1 MFDSGLR
8 ARHIAI
14 GLFGAVVGV
23 VVVVSSIGRLAGF
36 ADIRDALSGAT
47 GWWLVFCAVGQL
59 LVFAGYAGMLRRAI
73 GTDGGPQLP
82 VGVAVR
88 LALASFAATQLFA
101 FAGAAGLA
109 VVYWA
114 LRRVGRGRSDATVV
128 LIGLNTCVYLV
139 FAVIAWLAAGAALVA
154 DRAPVAMT
162 LPWLIG
168 VPMLF
173 VAARWFTA
181 PTRVGR
187 WTADFSGTL
196 RRALATGVAAAA
208 WTRDRVA
215 QGDGLA
221 LLGWAA
227 CYWAGD
233 VVSLWA
239 ALRAFGA
246 APEPAPLVAAYTTG
260 YIVQA
265 LPIPL
270 IATAGVDAATTFLL
284 HLVGV
289 PLEIALL
296 AVVAH
301 RVFAFWLPILPGC
314 LFAFTLL
321 RGDTLDRRAGS
332 ADVVRPRFRSRARP
346 GGPPARGL
354 PGRT

>member
-1 MFDSGLR
+1 VTFDSGLR
-8 ARHIAI
+8 ARHLAI
-14 GLFGAVVGV
+14 GLCGAVVGV

-36 ADIRDALSGAT
+36 ADLRHALAGADAR
-47 GWWLVFCAVGQL
+47 WLVFCAVGQL
-59 LVFAGYAGMLRRAI
+59 LVFAGYAGVLRRAI
-73 GTDGGPQLP
+73 ATDGGPQLP
-82 VGVAVR
+82 VSVAVQ

-101 FAGAAGLA
+101 FAGVAGLA
-109 VVYWA
+109 VVYLA
-114 LRRVGRGRSDATVV
+114 LRRAGRDRHDSAVV

-139 FAVIAWLAAGAALVA
+139 FAVIAWLASGAALMA
-154 DRAPVAMT
+154 DAAPVAMM

-168 VPMLF
+168 VPALF

-181 PTRVGR
+181 PIRVDR
-187 WTADFSGTL
+187 WTAQASGTL

-208 WTRDRVA
+208 WTRDRLA
-215 QGDGLA
+215 HGDGRP
-221 LLGWAA
+221 LLGWAV

-233 VVSLWA
+233 VMSLWA

-246 APEPAPLVAAYTTG
+246 APEPAALVAAYTTG
-260 YIVQA
+260 YTVQA

-284 HLVGV
+284 HVVGV

-314 LFAFTLL
+314 VYAFALAS
-321 RGDTLDRRAGS
+321 GDRLAGHPWIPLQ
-332 ADVVRPRFRSRARP
+332 RW
-346 GGPPARGL
+346 
-354 PGRT
+354 GRQTD